1 MSGPLDGVVV
11 VELTSVVLGPYAC
24 QMLGDLGADVI
35 KIEPLS
41 GDTNRNL
48 GPYSVTDNMRSL
60 YLGCNRNK
68 RSVSLDLKS
77 PDGKAAALEIIRGAD
92 VVIHNFRPSA
102 MQRLGLD
109 YHEVR
114 ELNPEVVYCAAY
126 GYSKKGPYGDK
137 GALDD
142 SIQAASGIAILQ
154 SMVGGDPSYLPT
166 VIADK
171 TTAQNVVQ
179 AVLAA
184 LFHKERTGQG
194 QEIEVPMF
202 ETMVSFV
209 MTEHLMG
216 QSFEPSLGEAGYPR
230 LLAQHRRPYKTKD
243 NKFIALLPYWDNH
256 WRSFCELSGHAEL
269 ITDPRFIN
277 MSERL
282 KHINESYRL
291 TGEIVAQKTRDEW
304 LELLGQSNV
313 PMMEVNTLDEL
324 IDDPQLIA
332 SGFWNVMDHP
342 TEGQL
347 RMTSP
352 PINFSETPASI
363 RRVPPLLGQHSEEI
377 LLEAG
382 LSQSQIDDMLASG
395 IAKSAD

>member
-1 MSGPLDGVVV
+1 
-11 VELTSVVLGPYAC
+11 
-24 QMLGDLGADVI
+24 
-35 KIEPLS
+35 
-41 GDTNRNL
+41 
-48 GPYSVTDNMRSL
+48 
-60 YLGCNRNK
+60 
-68 RSVSLDLKS
+68 
-77 PDGKAAALEIIRGAD
+77 
-92 VVIHNFRPSA
+92 
-102 MQRLGLD
+102 
-109 YHEVR
+109 
-114 ELNPEVVYCAAY
+114 
-126 GYSKKGPYGDK
+126 
-137 GALDD
+137 
-142 SIQAASGIAILQ
+142 
-154 SMVGGDPSYLPT
+154 MVGGDPSYLPT